1 MYLIYLLSI
10 NYHPRIVVIIH
21 GGLAEIMIDQ
31 TWIRTQILR
40 SEFHAGAL
48 HAEWSNASMR
58 TSLSSDCHIPPT
70 LN

>member
-1 MYLIYLLSI
+1 
-10 NYHPRIVVIIH
+10 
-21 GGLAEIMIDQ
+21 MIDQ

-48 HAEWSNASMR
+48 HAEWSNAMSMR
-58 TSLSSDCHIPPT
+58 TSLSSYCHIPPT